1 MFLQESIVIFLQSEA
16 MSHTSDLIEHTDAL
30 GRTKLISRDQ
40 LREERENDR
49 EITDMRRNEYDER
62 SSRYSDGS
70 RSPSPESKQAR
81 FQNIDDGDI
90 RGLGVGYYNFSADE
104 SMRRQQMSI
113 LDTLRASTED
123 SRYLQ
128 LKFLFSTN
136 LDTTNKSR
144 KQKRRR
150 KNVKCS
156 SAKELNSRKSSK

>member
-1 MFLQESIVIFLQSEA
+1 MPSSNLSRFLARKPFSEPVFYRQVAEASLIPRSSLILLQSET

-30 GRTKLISRDQ
+30 GRTKYISRDQ
-40 LREERENDR
+40 LREERQNDR

-81 FQNIDDGDI
+81 FQNIDDGDV

-123 SRYLQ
+123 SR
-128 LKFLFSTN
+128 
-136 LDTTNKSR
+136 
-144 KQKRRR
+144 
-150 KNVKCS
+150 
-156 SAKELNSRKSSK
+156 

>member
-1 MFLQESIVIFLQSEA
+1 

-30 GRTKLISRDQ
+30 GRTKYISREQ

-81 FQNIDDGDI
+81 FQNIDDGDV

-123 SRYLQ
+123 SRYL
-128 LKFLFSTN
+128 KSILFAFTY
-136 LDTTNKSR
+136 LI
-144 KQKRRR
+144 
-150 KNVKCS
+150 
-156 SAKELNSRKSSK
+156 